1 MALEDVQAVHNSV
14 LSNKHNVDGSNEVG
28 ETLRRGAAKAA
39 AGLELGLTEEETLAL
54 TSRQY
59 RRQALAS
66 GQMTRGDI
74 ARLQRQRQA
83 TLRTQDESTDIG
95 GVGFQQEDPVDPF
108 GQDQGQYATYKEGDK
123 QYDEQEREKLKEDLL
138 SAYDRG
144 DKEEISRLS
153 KGLKLN
159 PEDRPEVAPTSV
171 VKDALRQLG
180 VEKEKRSG
188 LQGTIARVFGGGRVV
203 DNEIDTAE
211 AALQQ
216 HLSSGRAEDARIGRV
231 AVRNDRDQFD
241 PEVRAYNDFRAEA
254 ESQRIARDQFTAG
267 GMGSTADD
275 AIGRIAEIR
284 SLGKVGET
292 AQVIRTGNNEI
303 LGDAVRRN
311 DGIYIDPRSG
321 LPIAVQED
329 ALQPALQGGN
339 SPSTANQLNAPQSG
353 RQWVSETRPDYRE
366 GGRTFGDYPQV
377 DTTLEATTF
386 ANRANDYLKGEL
398 LVQPP
403 RTIAEFEGAVD
414 QILATASERG
424 ETMYDFDPE
433 TGKNVATSTP
443 GTGAALNKLRYNES
457 GMERMANALFQLDA
471 AQRSSVNQNQK
482 ATFANRTGGPT
493 QDVVFGAAEAI
504 NPNEGAA
511 RVAQQGKGTSIRVGT
526 ERDNRGR
533 PKAVRQDIR
542 TAIQGLPGGPSVS
555 KPYIGAVAGEEKPV
569 GRQVFQGR
577 SPMEQRERR
586 MAQLKTNAAKRRREG
601 KPMTRQEQSDAIGKL
616 RLQQVQNVVAQARA
630 DQGAAAQR
638 EKAKAVTDRGRLT
651 ATPPG
656 RPPGEPGPMRQPEPA
671 RTPTGPTTT
680 GDSYYAD
687 RSREQIER
695 RRGTQVAEDQQVI
708 KKLAEVVARRRALG

>member
-14 LSNKHNVDGSNEVG
+14 LSNKHNVDGSNEA
-28 ETLRRGAAKAA
+28 TAQIKRGAEVEAA
-39 AGLELGLTEEETLAL
+39 RITLGLSEEEALAL

-74 ARLQRQRQA
+74 NRLQRQSQA

-108 GQDQGQYATYKEGDK
+108 GQDQGQYATYQEGDK
-123 QYDEQEREKLKEDLL
+123 QYEEQEREKLKEELL

-153 KGLKLN
+153 KGLRLN

-171 VKDALRQLG
+171 IRDALRQ
-180 VEKEKRSG
+180 VEASAAQEAPMQAALAAVMG
-188 LQGTIARVFGGGRVV
+188 PGGGNA
-203 DNEIDTAE
+203 DLEKAKLD
-211 AALQQ
+211 LQQ
-216 HLSSGRAEDARIGRV
+216 HLTSGKAEDARLGRV
-231 AVRNDRDQFD
+231 AVRRDRARFD

-267 GMGSTADD
+267 GRGSTADD

-292 AQVIRTGNNEI
+292 AQVIRTANNEV

-311 DGIYIDPRSG
+311 DGVYIDPRSG

-339 SPSTANQLNAPQSG
+339 SPSTANQLNAPQTG
-353 RQWVSETRPDYRE
+353 RQWVAETRPDYRE
-366 GGRTFGDYPQV
+366 GGRTFGDFPQV
-377 DTTLEATTF
+377 DTTLEATNF
-386 ANRANDYLKGEL
+386 ANRANDYVKGEL
-398 LVQPP
+398 LIQPP

-424 ETMYDFDPE
+424 DTMYDFDPE

-443 GTGAALNKLRYNES
+443 GFGAAMNKLRYNES

-493 QDVVFGAAEAI
+493 QDVFFDAKEAI
-504 NPNEGAA
+504 NPSEGAA
-511 RVAQQGKGTSIRVGT
+511 PIAQQRKGTSIRVGT
-526 ERDNRGR
+526 ERDSRGR
-533 PKAVRQDIR
+533 PKAVRQDVR

-601 KPMTRQEQSDAIGKL
+601 KPMTRQEQADAIGKL

-630 DQGAAAQR
+630 DQAAAAQR
-638 EKAKAVTDRGRLT
+638 EKDKAVTDRGRLT

-656 RPPGEPGPMRQPEPA
+656 MPPAEPGPMRQPEPA
-671 RTPTGPTTT
+671 RTPTGSTTS

-687 RSREQIER
+687 RAREQYSR
-695 RRGTQVAEDQQVI
+695 RKGAEVAEDSQVI
-708 KKLAEVVARRRALG
+708 KQLAEIVARRRALG

>member
-39 AGLELGLTEEETLAL
+39 AGIELGLSEEETLAL

-74 ARLQRQRQA
+74 ARLQRQAQA
-83 TLRTQDESTDIG
+83 TLKTQDESTDIG

-108 GQDQGQYATYKEGDK
+108 GQDQGQYATYQEGDK
-123 QYDEQEREKLKEDLL
+123 QYDEQEREKLKEELL

-153 KGLKLN
+153 KGLRLN
-159 PEDRPEVAPTSV
+159 PEDRPEVAPKSV
-171 VKDALRQLG
+171 IRDALRQVEASATQEAPMQAALAAVLG
-180 VEKEKRSG
+180 P
-188 LQGTIARVFGGGRVV
+188 GGGNA
-203 DNEIDTAE
+203 DLEKAKLD
-211 AALQQ
+211 LQQ
-216 HLSSGRAEDARIGRV
+216 HLTSGKAEDARLGRV
-231 AVRNDRDQFD
+231 TVRRDRDQFD

-292 AQVIRTGNNEI
+292 AQVIRTANNEV

-311 DGIYIDPRSG
+311 DGVYIDPRSG

-339 SPSTANQLNAPQSG
+339 SPSTANQLNAPQTG
-353 RQWVSETRPDYRE
+353 RQWVAETRPDYRE

-377 DTTLEATTF
+377 DTTLEASTF
-386 ANRANDYLKGEL
+386 ANRANEYLKGEL
-398 LVQPP
+398 LIQPP

-414 QILATASERG
+414 QILATAAERG
-424 ETMYDFDPE
+424 ETMYTFDPE
-433 TGKNVATSTP
+433 TGKNVVAETP
-443 GTGAALNKLRYNES
+443 GTAAALNKLRYNES

-493 QDVVFGAAEAI
+493 QDVFFDAKEAI

-511 RVAQQGKGTSIRVGT
+511 PIAQQRKGTSIRVGT
-526 ERDNRGR
+526 ERDRRGR
-533 PKAVRQDIR
+533 PKAVRQDVR
-542 TAIQGLPGGPSVS
+542 TAIQALPGGPSVS

-577 SPMEQRERR
+577 SPVEQRERR
-586 MAQLKTNAAKRRREG
+586 MAQLKTNAEKRRREG
-601 KPMTRQEQSDAIGKL
+601 KPMTRQEQADAIGKL

-638 EKAKAVTDRGRLT
+638 ERAKSVTDRGRLT
-651 ATPPG
+651 ATPSG
-656 RPPGEPGPMRQPEPA
+656 SAPGEPGPMRKPEKP
-671 RTPTGPTTT
+671 RTPTGPTVS

-687 RSREQIER
+687 RAKEQYQR
-695 RRGTQVAEDQQVI
+695 RRGVEVAEDSQVI
-708 KKLAEVVARRRALG
+708 KQLAEIVARRRALG